1 MFNLEY
7 VRKKWKSLKTRYF
20 TKLSRYFVF
29 NWSSKDS
36 LKLLWAIVAW
46 VIDVATGPLVIILS
60 WQLWSFGRFQCHD
73 FFKSWSII
81 LLYCTYWNF
90 KTDTS
95 SSLSGQTIHCKNTA
109 VGNLLLF
116 IECVNYNLVAWRI
129 NEYTS
134 DRLNINTTNLSEF
147 PVFAHLKYNVQYCYF
162 KQQCQS

>member
-147 PVFAHLKYNVQYCYF
+147 PVFAHLKYNVEYCYF

>member
-73 FFKSWSII
+73 FLKSWSII
-81 LLYCTYWNF
+81 LLYCTYWNL

-147 PVFAHLKYNVQYCYF
+147 PVFAHLKYNVEYCYF

>member
-81 LLYCTYWNF
+81 PLYCTYWNF

-147 PVFAHLKYNVQYCYF
+147 PVFAHLKYNVEYCYF

>member
-29 NWSSKDS
+29 DHRRTVSNFYELLLHGWS
-36 LKLLWAIVAW
+36 
-46 VIDVATGPLVIILS
+46 ILS

-81 LLYCTYWNF
+81 LLYCTYWNL

-109 VGNLLLF
+109 VGNPLLF
-116 IECVNYNLVAWRI
+116 IECVNYNNLVAWRI